1 MSRILQVYQVMI
13 HQGERLGRQS
23 TPGITCP
30 TGLSRVD
37 VVSLP
42 RCQGHT
48 QTRQHH
54 HPCSRAP
61 PAQSSHH
68 LAVPDSLQG
77 HSPRHLQFLS
87 SPTRL
92 HLGTPWE
99 LRNWEV
105 YPSPPSPQLEDARAS
120 LEGGVSR
127 SQSQLRS
134 NKSGLL
140 DRPARLP
147 PRWGS
152 PGAAGT
158 QAARGPLVTRAQL
171 LRRSALICRG
181 LQTDGGR
188 GHERPAGIRA
198 AREPWGPAVLQG
210 ELSVIPSWLGGV
222 FNSHPGKRLQPRS
235 APVESQGRL
244 HALWG
249 CSGYKVT
256 LSMLSRRC

>member
-1 MSRILQVYQVMI
+1 MSGSLLRGSWMSRILQVYQVSFRWFRRTK
-13 HQGERLGRQS
+13 ERGWAGRVPQAS
-23 TPGITCP
+23 PALQVYPVWI
-30 TGLSRVD
+30 

-68 LAVPDSLQG
+68 LVVPDSLQG

-134 NKSGLL
+134 NKSGRLL
-140 DRPARLP
+140 DRPTRLP

-171 LRRSALICRG
+171 L
-181 LQTDGGR
+181 
-188 GHERPAGIRA
+188 
-198 AREPWGPAVLQG
+198 
-210 ELSVIPSWLGGV
+210 
-222 FNSHPGKRLQPRS
+222 PRS
-235 APVESQGRL
+235 AVVS
-244 HALWG
+244 
-249 CSGYKVT
+249 
-256 LSMLSRRC
+256 